1 METLTDKKMKVLFLD
16 HDGVLCLSGEW
27 GSRRRKQQKAKQSST
42 PMSELPVE
50 LRFDNFNKKAVK
62 ALNRVLELTDVELVT
77 SSDWR
82 FHCTLEEMQHF
93 FKTQGVAKSPVD
105 FTQCLQDCLPDL
117 WKKIKNFAQIE
128 LERALEIKDWLSK
141 HPEVTHWVAVD
152 DLDMSKNIL
161 GSDGLDNFVHTP
173 SEDEGIKQCGVVE
186 KIVKLLNS

>member
-1 METLTDKKMKVLFLD
+1 MKVLFLD
-16 HDGVLCLSGEW
+16 HDGVICLSNEW
-27 GSRRRKQQKAKQSST
+27 GSRQRKRAKARQSST
-42 PMSELPVE
+42 PMSELPVD

-62 ALNRVLELTDVELVT
+62 TLNKILETTDAELVT

-93 FKTQGVAKSPVD
+93 FKMQGVAKSPVS
-105 FTQCLQDCLPDL
+105 FTESLKVCLPDL
-117 WKKIKNFAQIE
+117 WKKIRNFAQLE
-128 LERALEIKDWLSK
+128 LERALEIKNWLDN

-173 SEDEGIKQCGVVE
+173 SSDEGIKQCGISE
-186 KIVKLLNS
+186 KIVKFLNA

>member
-1 METLTDKKMKVLFLD
+1 MKVLFLD
-16 HDGVLCLSGEW
+16 HDGVICLSTEW
-27 GSRRRKQQKAKQSST
+27 GSRQRKRAKARQSST

-62 ALNRVLELTDVELVT
+62 TLNNILELTGAELVT

-93 FKTQGVAKSPVD
+93 FKLQGVAKSPVS
-105 FTQCLQDCLPDL
+105 FTESLQVCLPDV
-117 WKKIKNFAQIE
+117 WKKIRNFAQLE
-128 LERALEIKDWLSK
+128 LERALEIKCWLSK
-141 HPEVTHWVAVD
+141 HTEVTNWVAVD

-173 SEDEGIKQCGVVE
+173 SSNEGIKQCSVSE
-186 KIVKLLNS
+186 KIVKFLNV